1 MPAKKSLK
9 RVLSVDNLQDDQL
22 SAEFSTFISKR
33 VKRQRQQKPKSA
45 SQPKQPDIN
54 QPSSQVQQSQPDMS
68 SGSSKNADF
77 GQSSSSSSMLSQS
90 KMFSDTVAAVVSHL
104 TAQGSA
110 VAPPVVQSIKD
121 DPVVVQLLHQVADL
135 QSKVQ
140 TLTAQLQFVMSFLEI
155 TESSSPPP
163 AGELVDQTVTYAA
176 ASKPRA
182 PHVVVPPPPPPP
194 SALDAQLRH
203 DLVSAVYVDMQ
214 STQRRAR
221 NIVIT
226 GFPTSAHGS
235 EAEHVNDFLDV
246 EFRRRFDIVV
256 CRRVGKPYPGKLQPL
271 LVTLGNE
278 RQAAYL
284 VDNAKQLRAS
294 STLYVSQSIYINADM
309 TRAQAKA
316 AYDIRC
322 RRRNNRRSS
331 ASGRVFTRTRPDQ
344 DIAQSFE
351 DPMTDQSSTDVVPGD
366 SPPGLQLSG
375 PSPSS
380 ASSAPALKTASSSG
394 ASYDTTASIPAAT
407 QGSAQ
412 LAGSCA

>member
-54 QPSSQVQQSQPDMS
+54 QPSSQVQSQPDMS

-77 GQSSSSSSMLSQS
+77 GQSLSSSSMLSQS
-90 KMFSDTVAAVVSHL
+90 KMFSDSVAAVVSHL
-104 TAQGSA
+104 TASPA
-110 VAPPVVQSIKD
+110 VQSIKD
-121 DPVVVQLLHQVADL
+121 DPVVVQLQHQVADL
-135 QSKVQ
+135 QNKVQ

-176 ASKPRA
+176 AAKPRA
-182 PHVVVPPPPPPP
+182 PHVVVPPPPPP

-226 GFPTSAHGS
+226 GFPTSMRGS

-294 STLYVSQSIYINADM
+294 STEYVSQSIYINADM

-322 RRRNNRRSS
+322 RRRNNHRSS
-331 ASGRVFTRTRPDQ
+331 ASGRVFTRTGPDHY
-344 DIAQSFE
+344 IAQSFE
-351 DPMTDQSSTDVVPGD
+351 DPITDLSSTDVVPGD

-375 PSPSS
+375 PSP
-380 ASSAPALKTASSSG
+380 ASSAPALKIASSSG